1 MNLAVIKNMGID
13 KIQDLR
19 KNYDL
24 DKLERED
31 LHENPFTQ
39 FKNWFDYALDQKTLE
54 PNAMTLATIKP
65 DGKPAARIVLLK
77 GFDENGFVFYTN
89 YNSRKGEELIQNP
102 HAALVFCWLDLHK
115 QIRIEG
121 RVEKLSPEVSTAY
134 FQSRPKDSQIG
145 AWASP
150 QSSVI
155 DNRDILENNTTALE
169 NQYADTVE
177 LPRPEHW
184 GGFVVKPTMIE
195 FWQGRTSR
203 LHDRFLYSLEE
214 GGVWKIDRLAP

>member
-1 MNLAVIKNMGID
+1 MNLAVIKNMAID

-39 FKNWFDYALDQKTLE
+39 FRNWFDYALDQKTLE
-54 PNAMTLATIKP
+54 PNAMTLATITP

-102 HAALVFCWLDLHK
+102 HAALVFCWLDLDK
-115 QIRIEG
+115 QIRIEAG
-121 RVEKLSPEVSTAY
+121 LPISL
-134 FQSRPKDSQIG
+134 
-145 AWASP
+145 
-150 QSSVI
+150 VI
-155 DNRDILENNTTALE
+155 TIKSNRFN
-169 NQYADTVE
+169 
-177 LPRPEHW
+177 P
-184 GGFVVKPTMIE
+184 
-195 FWQGRTSR
+195 
-203 LHDRFLYSLEE
+203 
-214 GGVWKIDRLAP
+214 

>member
-1 MNLAVIKNMGID
+1 MIID
-13 KIQDLR
+13 K
-19 KNYDL
+19 N
-24 DKLERED
+24 
-31 LHENPFTQ
+31 
-39 FKNWFDYALDQKTLE
+39 
-54 PNAMTLATIKP
+54 
-65 DGKPAARIVLLK
+65 
-77 GFDENGFVFYTN
+77 
-89 YNSRKGEELIQNP
+89 
-102 HAALVFCWLDLHK
+102 K